1 MGHAGHRG
9 MASFLFVGAPFGPF
23 FRSLAKDIER
33 RGGTVWRVV
42 SQGGEFLETPRRC
55 RILFRGGNWAGF
67 VRQAMI
73 SRRIDAVVTFND
85 TLPRNRAALDIAA
98 SLKLHSFVLENGYLR
113 PFWVTLERDGV
124 NGFSRLPR
132 DPGVYL
138 DPAYRNQESKAHQAF
153 AARLRPHVINTV
165 RHFAAAIA
173 MWPVLGFDAR
183 YYGDSIYRQ
192 ARGYL
197 GEACWRISHGEAD
210 KLQAIA
216 ALAREGRKIFLCL
229 LQKPGDGQLLVHSRH
244 RGNEAFLKEV
254 LSSFAVHAP
263 AAATLVVKQH
273 PLDYAVECSARKV
286 ETLVAEY
293 GLEGRVIYLRKTS
306 IDKITHF
313 ASAVLTINST
323 AGLAMVVLE
332 KPVICLGRSFYDI
345 EGLTFQGPLHAFW
358 KEARPPDP
366 QLTRGFVAF
375 LMTTSQINGGFH
387 TRTARALLT
396 PRLADRLVEGVAHEV
411 ASRLASVTAAS
422 YVERNLTPRP
432 RAQLAAPRL

>member
-1 MGHAGHRG
+1 
-9 MASFLFVGAPFGPF
+9 
-23 FRSLAKDIER
+23 
-33 RGGTVWRVV
+33 
-42 SQGGEFLETPRRC
+42 
-55 RILFRGGNWAGF
+55 
-67 VRQAMI
+67 MI

-85 TLPRNRAALDIAA
+85 TLPRNRTALDIAA
-98 SLKLHSFVLENGYLR
+98 SLGLHSFVLENGYLR

-132 DPGVYL
+132 DPRVYL
-138 DPAYRNQESKAHQAF
+138 DPVYRNQEPKTHRAF
-153 AARLRPHVINTV
+153 AARLRPHVINTA

-192 ARGYL
+192 AIGYL

-216 ALAREGRKIFLCL
+216 TLAREGRKMFLCL

-263 AAATLVVKQH
+263 PAATLVVKQH
-273 PLDYAVECSARKV
+273 PLDYAIECSARKV
-286 ETLVAEY
+286 ETLIAEH
-293 GLEGRVIYLRKTS
+293 GLQGRVIYLRKTS
-306 IDKITHF
+306 IDRITPF
-313 ASAVLTINST
+313 AFAVLTINSM
-323 AGLAMVVLE
+323 AGLATIVLE

-345 EGLTFQGPLHAFW
+345 EGLTFQGPLRAFW
-358 KEARPPDP
+358 TEARPPDP
-366 QLTRGFVAF
+366 RLTRGFVAF

-396 PRLADRLVEGVAHEV
+396 PRLAERLIEGVSHEV
-411 ASRLASVTAAS
+411 PSRLASVTAAS
-422 YVERNLTPRP
+422 YAERHLTPRP
-432 RAQLAAPRL
+432 RPKLAAPRL